1 MTLFLFL
8 LCAVA
13 AILLMGGYYTYRIAF
28 YSPKKGRD
36 KISTFASHKYDPY
49 RKEINRLFCQLSDR
63 PYEEVS
69 IVSFDGLTLFG
80 RYYHVKD
87 GAPLDIGFHGYRSSA
102 LTDFAGGS
110 ELSFSMGHN
119 LLLIDERAHGRSEGR
134 TITFGIQER
143 WDADSWVRYAVERF
157 GADTEII
164 LYGVSMGAATVL
176 MAAGL
181 DLPEN
186 VKGIIADCPY
196 SSPRDIIRK
205 VAKDMHMS
213 DRLSWPFVKIGGRV
227 YGGFDLDETDAARA
241 VKQAKVPILIIHGES
256 DSFVPCEMSDIVSEN
271 PALITRC
278 TFPGADHGFSYLVDT
293 PRYRKIVTDFVEKA
307 LAPKA

>member
-1 MTLFLFL
+1 MTVFLFL
-8 LCAVA
+8 LCAIA

-69 IVSFDGLTLFG
+69 IESFDGLTLFG

-143 WDADSWVRYAVERF
+143 WDVERWARFAVERF
-157 GADTEII
+157 GADVQII

-186 VKGIIADCPY
+186 VKGIIADCP
-196 SSPRDIIRK
+196 
-205 VAKDMHMS
+205 
-213 DRLSWPFVKIGGRV
+213 
-227 YGGFDLDETDAARA
+227 
-241 VKQAKVPILIIHGES
+241 
-256 DSFVPCEMSDIVSEN
+256 
-271 PALITRC
+271 
-278 TFPGADHGFSYLVDT
+278 
-293 PRYRKIVTDFVEKA
+293 
-307 LAPKA
+307 